1 MKLIFFLSLF
11 VAMPLWACD
20 KQAKDPSRIAVAGG
34 AITEILYFLG
44 EESRI
49 VAVDITS
56 NFPEAATSLPS
67 IGYVR
72 NLSAEG
78 TLSLN
83 PTLVLGEDDMGPQ
96 EILDQLKAT
105 SIEVVRIPESHSSD
119 GIIEKVY
126 CVGTIIGLD
135 KKKLDLV
142 VAPMRRKA
150 QVLVSAMRDDA
161 PKVAL
166 LLSIRDGVPTAAGI
180 GTSGHGVLE
189 MSGAKNVFDV
199 FSGWKPIS
207 LESMATSN
215 PEFIVI
221 PERGMQM
228 AGGMDA
234 VFDHPAVKVTEAGQK
249 GNILSVDGMSLLGF
263 GPRTLD
269 TAVTIAQEIGVIK
282 EESSEPD

>member
-1 MKLIFFLSLF
+1 MKLAFFIGLF
-11 VAMPLWACD
+11 IVVPLWACD

-34 AITEILYFLG
+34 SITEILYFLG

-105 SIEVVRIPESHSSD
+105 SIEVVRIPENHSSD
-119 GIIEKVY
+119 GIIEKIY

-135 KKKLDLV
+135 TKKLDLV
-142 VAPMRRKA
+142 GE
-150 QVLVSAMRDDA
+150 VLCRD
-161 PKVAL
+161 
-166 LLSIRDGVPTAAGI
+166 S
-180 GTSGHGVLE
+180 
-189 MSGAKNVFDV
+189 VF
-199 FSGWKPIS
+199 
-207 LESMATSN
+207 
-215 PEFIVI
+215 
-221 PERGMQM
+221 RC
-228 AGGMDA
+228 
-234 VFDHPAVKVTEAGQK
+234 
-249 GNILSVDGMSLLGF
+249 
-263 GPRTLD
+263 
-269 TAVTIAQEIGVIK
+269 
-282 EESSEPD
+282 